1 MAINKNFIVRNG
13 LEVNQDLIYADG
25 DIGRVGIGT
34 TNPTTD
40 LQVKGE
46 TTSDNV
52 IVTNELNLQGTVR
65 AGNSVGANNQY
76 LISTGVG
83 VTWTTLP
90 GLRDSTTFTANEG
103 DTVFNFAYNAD
114 VGVDVFVN
122 GVRLSPSEYTAN
134 DGSTITLVDATFAGD
149 TIDIVAYSVAA
160 LAVNSDNINVSGVV
174 SATDG
179 FLSSGTT
186 AVTIR
191 VQGSQ
196 LIFEAV
202 GIGSTS
208 LTLS

>member
-65 AGNSVGANNQY
+65 AGNSVGSNNQY